1 MLVEKECRK
10 LDIFAFLLLPMQR
23 ITKYPLLLKSLL
35 KKTPEDDPDYEF
47 LKASLSGIE
56 GIVKAIND
64 YTRKRDEIARISTIE
79 KQLDCSLIKTV

>member
-1 MLVEKECRK
+1 MLTEKECRK

-35 KKTPEDDPDYEF
+35 KKTPEDDPDHEF

-56 GIVKAIND
+56 GIVKGIND